1 MPLLTEASNGV
12 ARSRRGGG
20 SNRVS
25 LGSRTEDIPAL
36 MSEDNTETPTL
47 DCVICYN
54 EIDVNDRKGYML
66 APCDHIFHRHCLEQW
81 MEVKVSRNECAC
93 TFLYN
98 ILEKI

>member
-36 MSEDNTETPTL
+36 MSEDTTETPTL

-93 TFLYN
+93 IF
-98 ILEKI
+98 